1 MEQLI
6 DVSELEA
13 PEPLLS
19 AVEALESLPRGDYLR
34 LRHRLKP
41 CHLYAVL
48 EKNGLAWD
56 TRHGEVVECELFI
69 WHAGDEAAQLAVSEV
84 AETLAPWKE

>member
-1 MEQLI
+1 M
-6 DVSELEA
+6 SELEA
-13 PEPLLS
+13 PEPLLH
-19 AVEALESLPRGDYLR
+19 AVDALESMSRGDYLR
-34 LRHRLKP
+34 LRHRMKP

-69 WHAGDEAAQLAVSEV
+69 WRADDEAAATAARRAAASLP
-84 AETLAPWKE
+84 PWQD